1 MNQHHV
7 QEAYLESFRD
17 SKTGKVW
24 VYSKTTGEKFQK
36 STKHCTAEID
46 FQSAQLEKAQND
58 IVESP
63 GITALK
69 QLQLKG
75 SISDAEYHLIS
86 QWTALH
92 LIRNIKMRRVFEE
105 SGQDYETEFAEEFR
119 KELAFSKS
127 YLCFVHDYKCSGI
140 NFFVTS
146 DHPIVEFDCLGDI
159 VRFFVLS
166 PQRLLQFSSRND
178 VFSHEK
184 ESIEDIV
191 NSMLWASSSE
201 IFSHRS
207 DVDIEKLKTISEK
220 WNMTPRLETQRIFN
234 LQSPMRKVL
243 EVFPGAQ
250 RALFRRYHIGGCSS
264 CGFSPDETLA
274 QVCARNGN
282 LDVAEVLAH
291 IQSSHEQD
299 AKVLISPAE
308 LAGLLQR
315 DQSVKLVDVRS
326 REEFEAVNIAGS
338 VLLSQDVM
346 RELMASGS
354 NTNPVVVIDHA
365 GKNGL
370 DAAAY
375 FMGHGLQ
382 NVRCLRGGID
392 AWAQEVE
399 PKMRRYKL
407 G

>member
-1 MNQHHV
+1 MATN
-7 QEAYLESFRD
+7 SF
-17 SKTGKVW
+17 
-24 VYSKTTGEKFQK
+24 
-36 STKHCTAEID
+36 
-46 FQSAQLEKAQND
+46 
-58 IVESP
+58 
-63 GITALK
+63 
-69 QLQLKG
+69 
-75 SISDAEYHLIS
+75 
-86 QWTALH
+86 
-92 LIRNIKMRRVFEE
+92 
-105 SGQDYETEFAEEFR
+105 
-119 KELAFSKS
+119 
-127 YLCFVHDYKCSGI
+127 
-140 NFFVTS
+140 
-146 DHPIVEFDCLGDI
+146 
-159 VRFFVLS
+159 
-166 PQRLLQFSSRND
+166 
-178 VFSHEK
+178 
-184 ESIEDIV
+184 IE
-191 NSMLWASSSE
+191 
-201 IFSHRS
+201 
-207 DVDIEKLKTISEK
+207 
-220 WNMTPRLETQRIFN
+220 P
-234 LQSPMRKVL
+234 QSPMSAVL
-243 EVFPGAQ
+243 ENFPGAQ

-299 AKVLISPAE
+299 AKILISSAE

-315 DQSVKLVDVRS
+315 DPSVKLVDVRS

-354 NTNPVVVIDHA
+354 NTNLIVVIDHA

-392 AWAQEVE
+392 AWAQEVDA
-399 PKMRRYKL
+399 KMRRYKL